1 MFIDIFHTVLGQ
13 RREIKPDLLEFL
25 LQKTKGKRREEEI
38 MLISNVC
45 INVIS
50 STGKF
55 CLH

>member
-1 MFIDIFHTVLGQ
+1 MFFDIFHTVLGK
-13 RREIKPDLLEFL
+13 RSEIKPDLLECL
-25 LQKTKGKRREEEI
+25 LQKVKGKRREEEI
-38 MLISNVC
+38 MLISNVH

>member
-1 MFIDIFHTVLGQ
+1 MFFDIFHTVLGQ
-13 RREIKPDLLEFL
+13 TREIKPDLLECL
-25 LQKTKGKRREEEI
+25 LQKAKGKRREEEI
-38 MLISNVC
+38 TLISNVH